1 MQWFFILDPILKRAQ
16 DKLTKTQNLKGIK
29 GMSFLTFLASM
40 PHITEYTASSFQL
53 ILAVSI
59 FLFSFILILSEK
71 FSRAIIAFL
80 GGGLLVIT
88 GVLTDEDVIHAL
100 DFETLGLLL
109 GMMIIVAI
117 MKDSGIFQYAAIK
130 AAKLSKAKPAGIL
143 IAFFLITAIFSALL
157 DNVTTVLLITPV
169 ILLVVEELEVKPYPY
184 LFSTILASNIGGA
197 TTLIGDP
204 PNIMIGSAA
213 HLSFNDFIVNLFPVT
228 LFSGAITLAVILW
241 VWRKDLHASERA
253 KQRIMRL
260 NEKASIINKK
270 LAIQSLLV
278 MFFVLL
284 GFVLGHHIGISPA
297 TIAMFGAAVMLLLDN
312 LGFSA
317 HEQNERFHLKIGEA
331 EWVTLFFFGGLF
343 ILVYG
348 LEKTGIIQKFAYIML
363 DFTGGDYKILGLSIL
378 WSSAIISALI
388 DNIPFVATMIPLI
401 QDIGMNLGEGA
412 DITSLWW
419 ALSLGACL
427 GGNGSLVGASANLVV
442 AGIAERGGYSLKFIP
457 FMLRA
462 FPLMILSI
470 FISSFYLS
478 LFYL

>member
-1 MQWFFILDPILKRAQ
+1 MDIIGTFM
-16 DKLTKTQNLKGIK
+16 LTAAE
-29 GMSFLTFLASM
+29 ASA
-40 PHITEYTASSFQL
+40 PVAPSASSQLHL

-59 FLFSFILILSEK
+59 FILSFSLILSEK
-71 FSRAIIAFL
+71 YSRAIIAFL

-88 GVLTDEDVIHAL
+88 GVLNEEDVIHAL

-117 MKDSGIFQYAAIK
+117 MKDSGVFQYAAIK
-130 AAKLSKAKPAGIL
+130 AAKLAKAKPMGIL
-143 IAFFLITAIFSALL
+143 AAFFFITAIFSAFL

-169 ILLVVEELEVKPYPY
+169 ILLVVQELEVKPYAY

-213 HLSFNDFIVNLFPVT
+213 GLSFNDFIINLSPVT
-228 LFSGAITLAVILW
+228 ILSGITTIAIILLI
-241 VWRKDLHASERA
+241 WRKDLKATERA
-253 KQRIMRL
+253 QSRIMRL
-260 NEKASIINKK
+260 NEKETITNKA
-270 LAIQSLLV
+270 LAIQSIIV
-278 MFFVLL
+278 VAFVLL
-284 GFVLGHHIGISPA
+284 GFIFGHQLNLTPA
-297 TIAMFGAAVMLLLDN
+297 AVAMFGAAVMLLLDN
-312 LGFSA
+312 LDYPT
-317 HEQNERFHLKIGEA
+317 HEQNKRFHNKIGEA

-343 ILVYG
+343 LLVYG
-348 LEKTGIIQKFAYIML
+348 LEKTGVITQIANLML
-363 DFTGGDYKILGLSIL
+363 KLTGGDFKALVLITL
-378 WSSAIISALI
+378 WGSAIVSAII

-401 QDIGMNLGEGA
+401 KDIGMNLNGSQ
-412 DITSLWW
+412 DIETLWW

-442 AGIAERGGYSLKFIP
+442 AGISERGGYSIKFIP

-470 FISSFYLS
+470 LISSAYLWVFH
-478 LFYL
+478 L